1 MKPDVLGPG
10 SDGGGGGAVSTSISS
25 RTCLSSRGART
36 HAKLEA
42 PCTVEGAPV

>member
-25 RTCLSSRGART
+25 RTCLSSRARSPR
-36 HAKLEA
+36 EA